1 MHEKAKLYSD
11 LDIKTT
17 AEINQKFKESI
28 QQKTPTQNENLKE
41 LLLKEKAERR
51 ELKEHENEAL

>member
-17 AEINQKFKESI
+17 AEINQKFKES
-28 QQKTPTQNENLKE
+28 QKTPTQNENLKE